1 MGLSPI
7 GLRGEMQTRPP
18 PSNSANRDLQ
28 WPAHCSLLVSCS
40 GTLFAWSS
48 ALLLTPSECPSV
60 KQSSVQTPASPGSF
74 FHHLITNPPASPLG
88 ILGVWQDPSRPDA
101 QPQESHR
108 THPQDASA
116 VGALHGQ
123 GLLQGVRG
131 QTTPLL

>member
-1 MGLSPI
+1 
-7 GLRGEMQTRPP
+7 MQTWTPP
-18 PSNSANRDLQ
+18 NDSANWALQ

-60 KQSSVQTPASPGSF
+60 KQSSVQTPVSPGSF

-88 ILGVWQDPSRPDA
+88 ILGVWQDLSRPDA
-101 QPQESHR
+101 QPQESQE
-108 THPQDASA
+108 THPQDASV

-123 GLLQGVRG
+123 GLL
-131 QTTPLL
+131 